1 MEDVKHWII
10 QLEDKSWHTFCASR
24 GSYIAEKVNEVLEQ
38 MTNESQFDIHDYV
51 DIAVHNVNKNNVCCK
66 CTTTYELALSR
77 CPTCCYDADHYDF
90 GFDPYYQLESQHL
103 LIEPEM
109 HMGEPCMVNPCSY
122 ENLIKIMDHLKRIC
136 NVDIASSD
144 ALQKW
149 LLIQSDGVPYNLASA
164 IEDNILTCKTC
175 GLEIDKKG
183 LDYSEWYDF
192 LKEHKKNCLLD
203 DLIDDKFV
211 SPYKN
216 SLFMPGLGHVEMS
229 EGKCLL
235 KLPWYPIISYLSM
248 LVGFRTPNAK
258 KVVRESVDH
267 HRTKCVLKQLQKSY
281 LSHMFAVVFK
291 TKNNQLQR
299 ISRMVNQPWR

>member
-1 MEDVKHWII
+1 
-10 QLEDKSWHTFCASR
+10 
-24 GSYIAEKVNEVLEQ
+24 
-38 MTNESQFDIHDYV
+38 
-51 DIAVHNVNKNNVCCK
+51 
-66 CTTTYELALSR
+66 
-77 CPTCCYDADHYDF
+77 
-90 GFDPYYQLESQHL
+90 
-103 LIEPEM
+103 M

-192 LKEHKKNCLLD
+192 LKENKKKCLLD
-203 DLIDDKFV
+203 DLIDEKFV
-211 SPYKN
+211 CPYRN

-235 KLPWYPIISYLSM
+235 KLPWYPIISHLSM
-248 LVGFRTPNAK
+248 LVSFRTPKAK
-258 KVVRESVDH
+258 EVVRESVDH

-281 LSHMFAVVFK
+281 LSRMFAVVFK

>member
-1 MEDVKHWII
+1 
-10 QLEDKSWHTFCASR
+10 
-24 GSYIAEKVNEVLEQ
+24 
-38 MTNESQFDIHDYV
+38 
-51 DIAVHNVNKNNVCCK
+51 
-66 CTTTYELALSR
+66 
-77 CPTCCYDADHYDF
+77 
-90 GFDPYYQLESQHL
+90 
-103 LIEPEM
+103 
-109 HMGEPCMVNPCSY
+109 MGEPCMVNPCSY

-203 DLIDDKFV
+203 DLIDEKFV

-216 SLFMPGLGHVEMS
+216 SLFMPGLGHAEMS
-229 EGKCLL
+229 EVVSC
-235 KLPWYPIISYLSM
+235 YLSM
-248 LVGFRTPNAK
+248 LVGFQTPKAK
-258 KVVRESVDH
+258 EVVRESVDH

-281 LSHMFAVVFK
+281 LSRMFAVVFK